1 MWQKLRNRSTRGGR
15 KVRIATKGRVPEI
28 RYFVANSCFVAIY
41 AFVEISTKGR
51 KASCFCRDEAFRQDL
66 NERLHAFVLFLTDWL
81 TEPPLYLIAW
91 QKFCHSTHH
100 FFDSR
105 PGSTF
110 VLVTFHNFADLAD
123 LLRQALYI
131 TKINLFIIDWSTY
144 RRWRLKTKE
153 GLAGDYLYI

>member
-1 MWQKLRNRSTRGGR
+1 MWSWDDIKATFYCWRYRS
-15 KVRIATKGRVPEI
+15 KVAEVEEPLIQRWTKGKDCDERSPTYIFCREFMFCRDLCAFKI
-28 RYFVANSCFVAIY
+28 

-51 KASCFCRDEAFRQDL
+51 KASCFCRDEAFRRDL

-131 TKINLFIIDWSTY
+131 TTKIFL
-144 RRWRLKTKE
+144 
-153 GLAGDYLYI
+153 